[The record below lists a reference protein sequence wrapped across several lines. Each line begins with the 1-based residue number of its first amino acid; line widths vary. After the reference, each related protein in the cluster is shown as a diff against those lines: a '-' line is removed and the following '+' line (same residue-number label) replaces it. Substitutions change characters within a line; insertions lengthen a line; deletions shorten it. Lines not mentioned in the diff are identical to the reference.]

1 MYVRGHE
8 YLLGPSPWVSSEKG
22 PAFYFFSLKRQ
33 NMQRLKESGFKNSIA
48 SIVLELLT
56 DNIMWFLIVGSKIGL
71 MFQSYMIFC
80 VCH

>member
-33 NMQRLKESGFKNSIA
+33 NMQRLKESGFKNSIC
-48 SIVLELLT
+48 
-56 DNIMWFLIVGSKIGL
+56 K
-71 MFQSYMIFC
+71 YC
-80 VCH
+80 VRIINR

>member
-33 NMQRLKESGFKNSIA
+33 NMQRLKESGFKNSICKYYVRIINR
-48 SIVLELLT
+48 SHCGT
-56 DNIMWFLIVGSKIGL
+56 SKIGL